1 MEMQV
6 RYSLYC
12 LLCGYES
19 ELFYDE
25 LYCPRCRVPLV
36 VRYSMSREEYLN
48 VLSLAKTRRELG
60 VWSFYPLLP
69 TSKAG
74 ITLGE
79 GWTPQLVFERLAR
92 VLGLRSLIVKNES
105 TNPTG
110 TFVDRGAAVDV
121 WHAYLKGFKR
131 IAVAALGD
139 FAVSISSYGAR
150 LGMEVLALVPRDV
163 TRGTLYKMLLSGAR
177 VDIVDD
183 YGKALDRARKI
194 ATMHNFYF
202 SHTSSTMV
210 IEGYRT
216 IVFEMLTKL
225 INGIDYIVLPIGE
238 GVLAT
243 AIYKG
248 IQELSEKMTF
258 DIPKLVLVRLSTSG
272 LGRPKEWSELG
283 DVELFRDVVVEVPTA
298 LSMAMQAVERGHG
311 MLTTVDERTVLRV
324 AHTVA
329 RNEGLVLDPIGVVS
343 LAGLEKLIDEGI
355 IDRGSRVLAIVS
367 GSPSKDPFTLYRVME
382 CDSEILKKLR
392 KIEEEQPRLS
402 AIDVEI
408 LRIVA
413 EERTIHS
420 YAIWKKLNDRG
431 YSLALSTVIY
441 HIKKLEEKGL
451 IRIVGRHDRR
461 IIYALTE
468 EGMSILKKFSE

>member
-1 MEMQV
+1 M
-6 RYSLYC
+6 
-12 LLCGYES
+12 
-19 ELFYDE
+19 FHDE

-48 VLSLAKTRRELG
+48 VLSSAKSRRELG
-60 VWSFYPLLP
+60 IWSFYPLLP
-69 TSKAG
+69 TSKTG
-74 ITLGE
+74 VTLGE
-79 GWTPQLVFERLAR
+79 GWTPRLVFERLAR
-92 VLGLRSLIVKNES
+92 VLRLRSLIVKNES

-121 WHAYLKGFKR
+121 WYAYLRGFKK

-139 FAVSISSYGAR
+139 FAVSISSYGAK

-183 YGKALDRARKI
+183 YGKALDRARRI
-194 ATMHNFYF
+194 ASMHNFYF

-216 IVFEMLTKL
+216 IVFEILTEL
-225 INGIDYIVLPIGE
+225 VNGIDYIVLPIGE

-248 IQELSEKMTF
+248 IQELSERISF
-258 DIPKLVLVRLSTSG
+258 NIPKLVLVRLSTSN
-272 LGRPKEWSELG
+272 LSRSKESSELG
-283 DVELFRDVVVEVPTA
+283 GVELFRDVVVEVPTA
-298 LSMAMQAVERGHG
+298 LNMAIQAVEHGHG
-311 MLTTVDERTVLRV
+311 LLTTVDEYTVLKV
-324 AHTVA
+324 AHTIA

-343 LAGLEKLIDEGI
+343 LAGLEKLVAEGV

-367 GSPSKDPFTLYRVME
+367 GSPSKDPFTLYKVME
-382 CDSEILKKLR
+382 CDSEVLKKLR
-392 KIEEEQPRLS
+392 KIEEAEPCLS
-402 AIDVEI
+402 ATDIEI
-408 LRIVA
+408 LRIIA
-413 EERTIHS
+413 EERTVHS

-431 YSLALSTVIY
+431 YRLALSTVIY
-441 HIKKLEEKGL
+441 HVKKLEEKGL
-451 IRIVGRHDRR
+451 VRIVGKHNRR
-461 IIYALTE
+461 IMYALTE
-468 EGMSILKKFSE
+468 EGISILRKFSE